1 LNAKGVA
8 LSTLYPATV
17 SLYRKAGYEHAG
29 ARFEIMLMLGQLV
42 MADRKHEIRRMT
54 PDDRSI
60 AEAIYSDI
68 APSRNGYLDR
78 NEMMWKRVTAPR
90 GQTTQ
95 GFVAH
100 DPHTGVAEGYVYYM
114 QQSSDDAP
122 YMLTCTDLVW
132 KTAAAGRRLLTFLQD
147 HGTMADKVVLHGGS
161 TDPTLGLLPERIHRV
176 RLLDHWMLR
185 IVDVGAAL
193 ASRGYP
199 IGLKGEIHL
208 DVVDDVLVANNGR
221 YVLEID
227 SGRGQVSTGGQ
238 GHLKIDIRGLA
249 AMYTGFRTPAAL
261 MLMGLLSADDDANS
275 LRSLQLAAT
284 AFAGGESCMSDAF

>member
-1 LNAKGVA
+1 
-8 LSTLYPATV
+8 
-17 SLYRKAGYEHAG
+17 
-29 ARFEIMLMLGQLV
+29 
-42 MADRKHEIRRMT
+42 
-54 PDDRSI
+54 
-60 AEAIYSDI
+60 
-68 APSRNGYLDR
+68 
-78 NEMMWKRVTAPR
+78 
-90 GQTTQ
+90 
-95 GFVAH
+95 
-100 DPHTGVAEGYVYYM
+100 
-114 QQSSDDAP
+114 
-122 YMLTCTDLVW
+122 
-132 KTAAAGRRLLTFLQD
+132 
-147 HGTMADKVVLHGGS
+147 
-161 TDPTLGLLPERIHRV
+161 LGLLPERIHRV